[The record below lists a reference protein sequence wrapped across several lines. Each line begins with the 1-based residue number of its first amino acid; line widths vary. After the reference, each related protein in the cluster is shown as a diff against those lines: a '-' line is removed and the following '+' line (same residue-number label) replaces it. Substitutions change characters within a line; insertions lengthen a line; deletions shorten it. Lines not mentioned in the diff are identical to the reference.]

1 MSKNIFFESEGP
13 FKLSVLFPEH
23 SKSTLKIK
31 DIKTLNEAKKFD
43 LTFFDSLSYQ
53 SLAEKT
59 NASSCITKESLKKY
73 LPNSCEAIC
82 VKNVLFELASL
93 NYRLRELAVQ
103 KLNDT
108 MSVADKAAIAAEEAE
123 IVSAGEKIANTE
135 LNNRDLLSTFTVAI
149 NNNGTLSQLGAV
161 VKPVLAAGVSNADT
175 QMANI
180 SKALGQV
187 AAGINALKGHQSNM
201 YSLSANAR
209 AAASRIQDTDFA
221 KESANL
227 AQSSILNQSALAM
240 VAQANKASAAILT
253 LLN

>member
-1 MSKNIFFESEGP
+1 MPTLSNYANGANYAVNSA
-13 FKLSVLFPEH
+13 FKARRSM
-23 SKSTLKIK
+23 
-31 DIKTLNEAKKFD
+31 N
-43 LTFFDSLSYQ
+43 DSLARLSTGERTIHGFDPAGKAVASNLSTQ
-53 SLAEKT
+53 ARSSDIAARNSEDGISMLHAAE
-59 NASSCITKESLKKY
+59 
-73 LPNSCEAIC
+73 
-82 VKNVLFELASL
+82 NVLFELASL

-135 LNNRDLLSTFTVAI
+135 LNNRDLLSTFTIAI

-161 VKPVLAAGVSNADT
+161 VKPALAAGVGNADT